1 MNESAQTLQKSQS
14 LGASD
19 RGVSDVE
26 VKDTLTAQVSWKPVT
41 PAARKG
47 RF

>member
-19 RGVSDVE
+19 RDVSDVE
-26 VKDTLTAQVSWKPVT
+26 VKDTGTAQVSWKPVRRG
-41 PAARKG
+41 ARKAH
-47 RF
+47 F

>member
-19 RGVSDVE
+19 TDVLDVE
-26 VKDTLTAQVSWKPVT
+26 VKDTRTAQVSWEPVT
-41 PAARKG
+41 RGARKAH
-47 RF
+47 F